1 VAGITDPF
9 AGFGPAAK
17 AKFLLLGSSES
28 HSSLM
33 NRARSLNLE
42 HVSPLRLKGPEISRR
57 AASAAAEE
65 ARLLTLMRRWFFA
78 RKPDAGFVLTDFPA
92 TLLQAK
98 VFDEWLDAR
107 DESLYA
113 VFAAPGANESIVQH
127 YRTLGLLDESGNL
140 QTSPV
145 STLEGLSSE
154 AWAKE
159 ERS

>member
-9 AGFGPAAK
+9 SGFGPAAK
-17 AKFLLLGSSES
+17 AKFLLLGSSEF

-42 HVSPLRLKGPEISRR
+42 HVSPLSLKGPEISRR
-57 AASAAAEE
+57 TASAAAEE
-65 ARLLTLMRRWFFA
+65 ANRLTLMRRWFFA

-107 DESLYA
+107 DEALYA
-113 VFAAPGANESIVQH
+113 VFAGVGADQFIVEH
-127 YRTLGLLDESGNL
+127 YRTLGLLNE
-140 QTSPV
+140 TSVLPAAGQPAHV
-145 STLEGLSSE
+145 ASAASTTEG
-154 AWAKE
+154 
-159 ERS
+159 RT